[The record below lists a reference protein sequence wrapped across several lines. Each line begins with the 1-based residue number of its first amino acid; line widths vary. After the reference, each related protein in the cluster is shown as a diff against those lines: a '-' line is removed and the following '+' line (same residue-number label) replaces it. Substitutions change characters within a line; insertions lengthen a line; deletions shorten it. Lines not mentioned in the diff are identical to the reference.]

1 MAAVEVNPAER
12 AVDFEGAVL
21 AGGASRRMGTDK
33 AFVEIDDL
41 TLLQRVAAALYE
53 AGAASVVVVGGDA
66 ERITDLGMAHVE
78 DLWPQQG
85 PLGGIITA
93 LRSTSAETV
102 AVLSCDLTRPSPD
115 AVNAVRDGIGRAD
128 VSVPVS
134 GGRAEWLHAVWRRS
148 ALDALERSFTN
159 GIRAPKHVV
168 GELQVSWFTDGDPA
182 WFHDADYPHE
192 LPEPSG

>member
-1 MAAVEVNPAER
+1 MAAAEVNSTES

-41 TLLQRVAAALYE
+41 TLLQRVAAALCD

-66 ERITDLGMAHVE
+66 SRVTDLGMAYVA
-78 DLWPQQG
+78 DTWPSQG

-102 AVLSCDLTRPSPD
+102 AVLSCDLTRPCAA
-115 AVNAVRDGIGRAD
+115 AVNALRDDLGRAD

-134 GGRAEWLHAVWRRS
+134 EGQAEWLHAVWRRS
-148 ALDALERSFTN
+148 ALDALERSFAA
-159 GIRAPKHVV
+159 GVRAPRHAVD
-168 GELQVSWFTDGDPA
+168 ELLVSWFTDGDPA
-182 WFHDADYPHE
+182 WFHDADYPHD
-192 LPEPSG
+192 LPEPCG